1 MPRSLPTRRSI
12 VQGLAAGALTLPLL
26 PRFARAAGTPRE
38 TPALVIVYLNGG
50 PAGLFNNAASF
61 LSKGSFGVTHDNVRS
76 VGDHFLIDKATLGS
90 LPETALA
97 HMASINFQ
105 HGFYNHELARAALLQ
120 TGDRSNLL
128 LLAQAMPTPAPIR
141 CAIVNSLGFP
151 AGVDQHPPAENDISV
166 ERVIDLRAI
175 GHFDQP
181 SAPTIAHLADAYGV
195 THDAGAIGDART
207 SFLAAELLLSAG
219 TNVVFMQPMFSGRPD
234 RQLDTHDD
242 TTGVK
247 ARDLMATIMAPLRT
261 FASRALALAGRNVV
275 IVLTGEFSRTIATS
289 DHETGGTA
297 TVIGKYV
304 KTGIAAPLTAE
315 GAPPPGTAPVAGL
328 WSYVANVLR
337 LADHPFGANP
347 NPELVI
353 AADAKA

>member
-1 MPRSLPTRRSI
+1 MQRFATRRSI
-12 VQGLAAGALTLPLL
+12 IQGLAAGAVVLPALRRL
-26 PRFARAAGTPRE
+26 AGGGTPPRE
-38 TPALVIVYLNGG
+38 TPALVMVYLNGG
-50 PAGLFNNAASF
+50 PAGFLNNAASF
-61 LSKGSFGVTHDNVRS
+61 LAKGSFGVTHDNVRS
-76 VGDHFLIDKATLGS
+76 LGDHFLVDKATLGS
-90 LPETALA
+90 LPDAALA
-97 HMASINFQ
+97 HMASINYQ

-128 LLAQAMPTPAPIR
+128 LLAQAMPDPAPIR
-141 CAIVNSLGFP
+141 CALVNSLGFP
-151 AGVDQHPPAENDISV
+151 AGVDPHPPAENDITI
-166 ERVIDLRAI
+166 ERVLDVRAI

-195 THDAGAIGDART
+195 AHDAGAIGDPRT
-207 SFLAAELLLSAG
+207 SFLAAELLLRAG
-219 TNVVFMQPMFSGRPD
+219 SNVVFMQPMFAGRPD

-242 TTGVK
+242 TSGVK

-315 GAPPPGTAPVAGL
+315 GAPPPGTAPVAGT
-328 WSYVANVLR
+328 WSYLANALR
-337 LADHPFGANP
+337 LTDHPFGANP

-353 AADAKA
+353 A

>member
-1 MPRSLPTRRSI
+1 MPLPTRRSI
-12 VQGLAAGALTLPLL
+12 VQGLAAGALALPLL
-26 PRFARAAGTPRE
+26 PRVARAAGTPHE
-38 TPALVIVYLNGG
+38 TPALVVVYLNGG

-61 LSKGSFGVTHDNVRS
+61 LAKGSFGVTHDNVRS
-76 VGDHFLIDKATLGS
+76 VADHFLVDKATFGS
-90 LPETALA
+90 LPDTVLA

-105 HGFYNHELARAALLQ
+105 HGFYSHELARAALLQ
-120 TGDRSNLL
+120 TGDHSNLL
-128 LLAQAMPTPAPIR
+128 LLAQAMPDPAPIR
-141 CAIVNSLGFP
+141 CALVNSLGFP
-151 AGVDQHPPAENDISV
+151 VGVDPHPPAENGISV

-175 GHFDQP
+175 GHFDQV
-181 SAPTIAHLADAYGV
+181 PTIAHMADAYGV
-195 THDAGAIGDART
+195 GHDAGAIGDPRT
-207 SFLAAELLLSAG
+207 SFLAAELLLRAG
-219 TNVVFMQPMFSGRPD
+219 SNVVFTQPMFVGRPD

-242 TTGVK
+242 ITGVK

-275 IVLTGEFSRTIATS
+275 IILTGEFSRTIATS

-304 KTGIAAPLTAE
+304 VPGIAAPLTAE
-315 GAPPPGTAPVAGL
+315 GAPPVGTAPVAGL

-353 AADAKA
+353 AAP